1 VEVIVT
7 IEEKD
12 FVRNA
17 DLEELLKCAN
27 QVGELDTEP
36 LTNRRAFMLRKSYNF
51 LVILLLKT
59 N

>member
-7 IEEKD
+7 IEAKD

-17 DLEELLKCAN
+17 DLEELLKCGN
-27 QVGELDTEP
+27 QVGELDIEP

-51 LVILLLKT
+51 LAILLLKT